1 MKHNP
6 NKDIDDSNI
15 NENKRKTLTL
25 LSGKLGS
32 DLRAVASTPS
42 NPQCVII
49 PYGNFSLSENVEE
62 LKMQRELECVQPYF
76 YYENCAISITPFC
89 Q

>member
-1 MKHNP
+1 MKYNP

-15 NENKRKTLTL
+15 NENRKKTLTL

-32 DLRAVASTPS
+32 DLRAVAPRPS
-42 NPQCVII
+42 NPQCVTI

-62 LKMQRELECVQPYF
+62 LKMQRGLESVSNLLFIMEIVQF
-76 YYENCAISITPFC
+76 